1 MVHESDPD
9 IDEPFVPPVGNVVG
23 GAAVT
28 QSPTDEPSIADPA
41 EGKEEA
47 DIKAT

>member
-1 MVHESDPD
+1 MVHKNDPGT
-9 IDEPFVPPVGNVVG
+9 DEPVENVVG

-47 DIKAT
+47 DTTIKAI

>member
-1 MVHESDPD
+1 MVHENDPGT
-9 IDEPFVPPVGNVVG
+9 DEPVGNVVG

-47 DIKAT
+47 DTIIKAI